1 MKMRDFALDKLQMLL
16 TKPSFTAKQARVAG
30 VSPSLLAY
38 YVKKGKI
45 ENLSRGVYRGVESE
59 RKEVPF
65 EWEDLISTAESIPNG
80 KICLITALALYELTD
95 EIPRQFWIAV
105 PHEQFAPKR
114 PKTRIVRMRDVRT
127 GSTRLKLGSAT
138 VRIFDRERTVVDSF
152 RFLSPETAIKA
163 LKQYL
168 SGRHGKPNLVKLR
181 QYSRKLK
188 MPIDKYVEAFTT

>member
-1 MKMRDFALDKLQMLL
+1 MRDSALNKLKKLL
-16 TKPSFTAKQARVAG
+16 KKPSFTAAQARAAS

-38 YVKKGKI
+38 YVKKGDI
-45 ENLSRGVYRGVESE
+45 ERLSRGVYRGDESE

-80 KICLITALALYELTD
+80 KICLISALALYELTD

-105 PHEQFAPKR
+105 PHKQFAPKR
-114 PKTRIVRMRDVRT
+114 PKTKIVRMRDVKT
-127 GSTRLKLGSAT
+127 GSTRIKLGSAT
-138 VRIFDRERTVVDSF
+138 VRIFDQERTVIDSF

-163 LKQYL
+163 LKEYL
-168 SGRHGKPNLVKLR
+168 SGKHGKPNLIKLR

-188 MPIDKYVEAFTT
+188 TPIEKYVEAFTT